1 MENFKDFT
9 NLTLLAKSLSQKES
23 ICDQARGA
31 AKYTGH
37 ISCVMQAAEI
47 LAEQLWPVIV
57 KQLALESFD
66 LTYFANTVKLGAYL
80 HDWGKANLHF
90 QLMVYH
96 NSVDRNSQ
104 DRGVL
109 KLKAHLKNVAN
120 NYPHPGGQML
130 RHEIISGILALQV
143 PSFREWL
150 KQCPDTNLIMA
161 VWAAMGHHLKI
172 GVGKNGTPTNCIAE
186 IPNGTGSE
194 LKIYTRHRDFQAMLR
209 MGKQIGLP
217 DNLPECPPE
226 IWQRFELEKAL
237 KALRQEFNEF
247 KLQLS
252 WEQQKFSAAVK
263 ATVMAADLAGSAL
276 PLATQNP
283 QEWMREVLNLK
294 LLPDELK
301 QLVTVRLKG
310 KASDNSRRQF
320 QKRIAS
326 SKFRV
331 TLAIAGCGTGKTIA
345 AYEWAQTWAVGGR
358 LFFCYPTT
366 GTASQGYIDY
376 ADGTEIEAAL
386 MHSRADLDRELL
398 FSGETDDSEG
408 IDARLTGF
416 QAWRKKLIICT
427 VDSVLGLIQNNRR
440 PLYSWPAIAQSAFV
454 FDEVHAYDRRL
465 FGALLQFLK
474 AFRGAPILLM
484 SASFTPGQLEAI
496 HQVMTELGEEIGE
509 PIKGPPE
516 LEELER
522 YQIQFIPEIVDLE
535 ELPELWSPVL
545 DALRNR
551 QKVLWVTN
559 SVQSCIDLYRL
570 AQAKLSQHLPEL
582 NIAPLIYHSRFRY
595 KDRLEKHKA
604 VIKAFNTEQPVLA
617 ITTQVCEMSL
627 DISADLLVSAMAPA
641 AALIQRLGRLNR
653 RMAKPEEGAKL
664 AIIYPWHL
672 IDKPYKKEELDTGK
686 QLIEQLADKT
696 AISQRHLAEIS
707 SQLNSGVPE
716 SVSSIWLEGTW
727 ATYPDFLREGG
738 STITVLLE
746 QDLNS
751 ISQAAEQRQ
760 HPSFMKEAQKWSVPI
775 PIHKDLSKWKRCRFY
790 PIAPTDQIFYSE
802 ETGAEPCK

>member
-1 MENFKDFT
+1 MKNCHDFPI
-9 NLTLLAKSLSQKES
+9 LLAKSLSQEEAK
-23 ICDQARGA
+23 CDRAKGA

-47 LAEQLWPVIV
+47 LTEELGAVILRQLGL
-57 KQLALESFD
+57 KSFD

-96 NSVDRNSQ
+96 NSLNPESKERAVVS
-104 DRGVL
+104 
-109 KLKAHLKNVAN
+109 LKAYLKNLKN
-120 NYPHPGGQML
+120 KYPHPGGQML
-130 RHEIISGILALQV
+130 RHEVISGILALRV

-150 KQCPDTNLIMA
+150 EQCPDANLMIA

-172 GVGKNGTPTNCIAE
+172 GVGQNGKPANCIAE
-186 IPNGTGSE
+186 VRDGSE
-194 LKIYTRHRDFQAMLR
+194 LKIYTGHPDFQAMLR
-209 MGKQIGLP
+209 MGKQIKLPEKLP
-217 DNLPECPPE
+217 DCPPE
-226 IWQRFELEKAL
+226 IWQRSELEKAL
-237 KALRQEFNEF
+237 KALRKEFDEF
-247 KLQLS
+247 KFQIS
-252 WEQQKFSAAVK
+252 GEQQKFAAAVK
-263 ATVMAADLAGSAL
+263 ATVIAADLAGSAL
-276 PLATQNP
+276 PLAIENSK
-283 QEWMREVLNLK
+283 EWIREVLNLK

-301 QLVTVRLKG
+301 QLVTQRLQG
-310 KASDNSRRQF
+310 KQTDDCRQQF
-320 QKRIAS
+320 QQRIAN
-326 SKFRV
+326 SKYRV

-345 AYEWAQTWAVGGR
+345 AYEWAQTWAVGGK

-376 ADGTEIEAAL
+376 ADGTEIEATL

-408 IDARLTGF
+408 IDARLAAFG
-416 QAWRKKLIICT
+416 AWRKKLIICT
-427 VDSVLGLIQNNRR
+427 VDSVLGLIQNNRK

-454 FDEVHAYDRRL
+454 FDEVHAYDSRL

-496 HQVMTELGEEIGE
+496 RQVMAELGEEFGE

-522 YQIQFIPEIVDLE
+522 YQIQFLAEVADLN
-535 ELPELWSPVL
+535 ELPELWLPVIE
-545 DALRNR
+545 ALKNR

-570 AQAKLSQHLPEL
+570 AQAKLAQDLPES
-582 NIAPLIYHSRFRY
+582 NMAPLIYHSRFRY

-604 VIKAFNTEQPVLA
+604 VIEAFKAEQPVLA

-653 RMAKPEEGAKL
+653 RMTKPEDGAKL
-664 AIIYPWHL
+664 AIIYPWL
-672 IDKPYKKEELDTGK
+672 SIDKPYKKEELETGK
-686 QLIEQLADKT
+686 QLIEQLTEKT

-707 SQLNSGVPE
+707 SQLNCSIPE
-716 SVSSIWLEGTW
+716 SVSSIWLEGNW
-727 ATYPDFLREGG
+727 ATYPDFLRKGA
-738 STITVLLE
+738 STITVLLK

-751 ISQAAEQRQ
+751 IRQAAEQHQER
-760 HPSFMKEAQKWSVPI
+760 SFMREAQGWSLPI

-790 PIAPTDQIFYSE
+790 PIAPDDRIFYSE